1 MIDNVLKHYKYVK
14 TYDRSKD
21 VPQSVIDD
29 LLQRTW
35 KVTPSK
41 NNFMPY
47 KLHVLGLQH
56 QDLKDKV
63 YEKALKHQDDQDHL
77 TGPDLKIPRFH
88 NIVSCHYLLIF
99 TERAEDQPNEHQQNL
114 IALGRKYT
122 QTDPN
127 KLGEH
132 YSNTLLEIGMFCNT
146 FAALCI
152 ESKLDI
158 SYTLC
163 FPKKLEKWQDHGFEF
178 LDQEPVFIMTA
189 GKALAYL
196 RDEYTALEKLDL
208 RPNYDRIVN
217 FVK

>member
-1 MIDNVLKHYKYVK
+1 MIDNVLKDYKYVK
-14 TYDRSKD
+14 TYNRSKD

-47 KLHVLGLQH
+47 KLHVLGPQH

-77 TGPDLKIPRFH
+77 IVPSLKLPRFH

-99 TERAEDQPNEHQQNL
+99 TQRVEDQPNAHQQEL
-114 IALGRKYT
+114 IALGRNYT

-132 YSNTLLEIGMFCNT
+132 YGNAMLEIGMFCNT
-146 FAALCI
+146 FAGLCI
-152 ESKLDI
+152 ESKMDI

-163 FPKKLEKWQDHGFEF
+163 FPKQLDQWQDDGFEF
-178 LDQEPVFIMTA
+178 LDQVPIFIMTA
-189 GKALAYL
+189 GKAQTYL
-196 RDEYTALEKLDL
+196 QDEYTKKELLDL
-208 RPNYDRIVN
+208 RPNYDRIVD

>member
-1 MIDNVLKHYKYVK
+1 MIDNVLKDYKYVK
-14 TYDRSKD
+14 TYNRSKD

-47 KLHVLGLQH
+47 KLHVLGPQH

-77 TGPDLKIPRFH
+77 TVPSLKLPRFH

-99 TERAEDQPNEHQQNL
+99 TQRVEDQPNAHQQEL
-114 IALGRKYT
+114 IALGRNYT

-132 YSNTLLEIGMFCNT
+132 YGNALLEIGMFCNT
-146 FAALCI
+146 FAGLCI
-152 ESKLDI
+152 ESKMDI

-163 FPKKLEKWQDHGFEF
+163 FPKQLDQWQDDGFEF
-178 LDQEPVFIMTA
+178 LDQVPIFIMTA
-189 GKALAYL
+189 GKAQTYL
-196 RDEYTALEKLDL
+196 QDEYTKKELLDL

>member
-14 TYDRSKD
+14 TYDRSQD
-21 VPQSVIDD
+21 VHKSIIDN

-47 KLHVLGLQH
+47 KLHVLGPQH

-77 TGPDLKIPRFH
+77 AAPSLKMPRFH

-99 TERAEDQPNEHQQNL
+99 TQRAEDQPNVHQQEL
-114 IALGRKYT
+114 IALGRNYT

-127 KLGEH
+127 KLGEN
-132 YSNTLLEIGMFCNT
+132 YGNALLEIGMFCNT

-152 ESKLDI
+152 ESHLDI

-163 FPKKLEKWQDHGFEF
+163 FPKQLDQWQDHGFEF

-189 GKALAYL
+189 GKALKYL
-196 RDEYTALEKLDL
+196 RNEYTALEKLDL

-217 FVK
+217 FVE

>member
-1 MIDNVLKHYKYVK
+1 MIDNVLKDYKYVK
-14 TYDRSKD
+14 TYNRSKD
-21 VPQSVIDD
+21 VPQSIIDD

-47 KLHVLGLQH
+47 KLHVLGPQH

-77 TGPDLKIPRFH
+77 ASPSLKMPRFH

-99 TERAEDQPNEHQQNL
+99 TQRAEDQPNVHQQEL
-114 IALGRKYT
+114 IALGRNYT
-122 QTDPN
+122 QTDPE

-132 YSNTLLEIGMFCNT
+132 YGNALLEIGMFCNT
-146 FAALCI
+146 FAGLCL
-152 ESKLDI
+152 ESQLDI

-163 FPKKLEKWQDHGFEF
+163 FPKQLDQWQDDGFEF
-178 LDQEPVFIMTA
+178 LDQVPIFIMTA
-189 GKALAYL
+189 GKAQTYL
-196 RDEYTALEKLDL
+196 RDEYTKKELLDL

>member
-14 TYDRSKD
+14 TYHQSWD

-47 KLHVLGLQH
+47 KLHVLGPQH

-77 TGPDLKIPRFH
+77 TSPSPKMPRFH

-99 TERAEDQPNEHQQNL
+99 TQRVEDQPNAHQQEL
-114 IALGRKYT
+114 IALGRNYT
-122 QTDPN
+122 QTDPS

-132 YSNTLLEIGMFCNT
+132 YSNALLEIGMFCNT

-152 ESKLDI
+152 ESQLDV

-163 FPKKLEKWQDHGFEF
+163 LPKTIEHWQDEGFEF
-178 LDQEPVFIMTA
+178 LEQKPVFIMTV
-189 GKALAYL
+189 GKALTYL

-208 RPNYDRIVN
+208 RPDYNRIVN

>member
-14 TYDRSKD
+14 TYDQSQD
-21 VPQSVIDD
+21 VPESIIND

-47 KLHVLGLQH
+47 KLHVLGMQH

-63 YEKALKHQDDQDHL
+63 YEKALQHQNGQDHL
-77 TGPDLKIPRFH
+77 TDPDPIIPKFH

-99 TERAEDQPNEHQQNL
+99 TQRVEDQPNEHQQNL
-114 IALGRKYT
+114 IVQGRNYS
-122 QTDPN
+122 QTDSK
-127 KLGEH
+127 KLKEH
-132 YSNTLLEIGMFCNT
+132 YNNALLEIGMFCNT

-152 ESKLDI
+152 ESQLDI
-158 SYTLC
+158 SHTLC
-163 FPKKLEKWQDHGFEF
+163 FPKKLEKWEDGFDF
-178 LDQEPVFIMTA
+178 LDQEPILLMTA
-189 GKALAYL
+189 GKALAYH
-196 RDEYTALEKLDL
+196 RDQHGKDALFDL

>member
-1 MIDNVLKHYKYVK
+1 MIDNVLKNYKYVK
-14 TYDRSKD
+14 TYDRSYD

-29 LLQRTW
+29 LLQRSW

-63 YEKALKHQDDQDHL
+63 YEKALQHQDGQDHL
-77 TGPDLKIPRFH
+77 KRPSHKMPRFH
-88 NIVSCHYLLIF
+88 NISSCHYLLIF
-99 TERAEDQPNEHQQNL
+99 TQRAEDQPNVHQQEL
-114 IALGRKYT
+114 IALGRNYT

-132 YSNTLLEIGMFCNT
+132 YGNALLEIGMFCNT
-146 FAALCI
+146 FAALCL
-152 ESKLDI
+152 ESQLDI

-163 FPKKLEKWQDHGFEF
+163 FPKKLEKWHDDGFKF

-189 GKALAYL
+189 GKALEYL

>member
-14 TYDRSKD
+14 TYDQSQD
-21 VPQSVIDD
+21 VPQSIIDD

-47 KLHVLGLQH
+47 KLHVLGPQH
-56 QDLKDKV
+56 QNLKDKV
-63 YEKALKHQDDQDHL
+63 YEKALHHQDSQDHL
-77 TGPDLKIPRFH
+77 TTPSLKMPRFH

-99 TERAEDQPNEHQQNL
+99 TQRAEDQPNAHQREL
-114 IALGRKYT
+114 IALGRNYT

-127 KLGEH
+127 KLGEN
-132 YSNTLLEIGMFCNT
+132 YGNALE
-146 FAALCI
+146 
-152 ESKLDI
+152 
-158 SYTLC
+158 
-163 FPKKLEKWQDHGFEF
+163 
-178 LDQEPVFIMTA
+178 
-189 GKALAYL
+189 YL

-208 RPNYDRIVN
+208 RPDYNRIVN

>member
-14 TYDRSKD
+14 TYDRSQD
-21 VPQSVIDD
+21 VPQSIIDN

-35 KVTPSK
+35 KVTPSE

-47 KLHVLGLQH
+47 KLHVLGPQH

-77 TGPDLKIPRFH
+77 AAPSLKMPRFH

-99 TERAEDQPNEHQQNL
+99 TQRAEDQPNVHQQEL
-114 IALGRKYT
+114 IALGRNYT

-127 KLGEH
+127 KLGEN
-132 YSNTLLEIGMFCNT
+132 YGNALLEIGMFCNT

-152 ESKLDI
+152 ESHLDI

-163 FPKKLEKWQDHGFEF
+163 FPKQLDQWQDHGFEF

-189 GKALAYL
+189 GKALKYL
-196 RDEYTALEKLDL
+196 RNEYTALEKLDL

-217 FVK
+217 FVE

>member
-14 TYDRSKD
+14 TYDRSQD
-21 VPQSVIDD
+21 VPQSIIDE
-29 LLQRTW
+29 LLQLTW

-56 QDLKDKV
+56 QHLKDKV

-77 TGPDLKIPRFH
+77 TAPSLKMPRFH

-99 TERAEDQPNEHQQNL
+99 TQRAEDQPNVHQREL
-114 IALGRKYT
+114 IALGRNYT

-127 KLGEH
+127 KLGEN
-132 YSNTLLEIGMFCNT
+132 YGNALLEIGMFCNT

-152 ESKLDI
+152 ESQLDI

-163 FPKKLEKWQDHGFEF
+163 FPKKLDRWHDAGFEF

-189 GKALAYL
+189 GKALEYL

-208 RPNYDRIVN
+208 RPDYNRIVN
-217 FVK
+217 FVE

>member
-14 TYDRSKD
+14 TYDRSRD

-47 KLHVLGLQH
+47 KLHVLGPQH

-77 TGPDLKIPRFH
+77 IVPSLKIPRFH

-99 TERAEDQPNEHQQNL
+99 TQRVEDQPNVHQQEL
-114 IALGRKYT
+114 IALGRNYT

-132 YSNTLLEIGMFCNT
+132 YSNALLEIGMFCNT
-146 FAALCI
+146 FAGLCI
-152 ESKLDI
+152 ESKMDI

-163 FPKKLEKWQDHGFEF
+163 FPKQLDQWQDDGFEF
-178 LDQEPVFIMTA
+178 LDQVPIFIMTA
-189 GKALAYL
+189 GKAQTYL
-196 RDEYTALEKLDL
+196 QDEYTKKELLDL

>member
-1 MIDNVLKHYKYVK
+1 VIDNVLKNYKYVK
-14 TYDRSKD
+14 TYDRSYD

-29 LLQRTW
+29 LLQRSW

-63 YEKALKHQDDQDHL
+63 YEKALQHQDGQDHL
-77 TGPDLKIPRFH
+77 KRPSHKMPRFH

-99 TERAEDQPNEHQQNL
+99 TQRVEDQPNVHQQEL
-114 IALGRKYT
+114 IALGRNYT

-132 YSNTLLEIGMFCNT
+132 YGNALLEIGMFCNT
-146 FAALCI
+146 FAALCL
-152 ESKLDI
+152 ESQLDI

-163 FPKKLEKWQDHGFEF
+163 FPKKLEKWHDDGFKF

-189 GKALAYL
+189 GKALEYL

-208 RPNYDRIVN
+208 RPDYNRIVK

>member
-1 MIDNVLKHYKYVK
+1 MIDNVLKDYKYVK
-14 TYDRSKD
+14 TYNRSKD

-47 KLHVLGLQH
+47 KLHVLGPQH

-77 TGPDLKIPRFH
+77 TVPALKMPRFH

-99 TERAEDQPNEHQQNL
+99 TQRVEDQPNAHQQEL
-114 IALGRKYT
+114 IALGRNYT

-132 YSNTLLEIGMFCNT
+132 YGNALLEIGMFCNT

-152 ESKLDI
+152 ESKMDI

-163 FPKKLEKWQDHGFEF
+163 FPKQLDQWQDDGFEF
-178 LDQEPVFIMTA
+178 LDQVPIFIMTA
-189 GKALAYL
+189 GKAQTYL
-196 RDEYTALEKLDL
+196 QDEYTKKELLDL